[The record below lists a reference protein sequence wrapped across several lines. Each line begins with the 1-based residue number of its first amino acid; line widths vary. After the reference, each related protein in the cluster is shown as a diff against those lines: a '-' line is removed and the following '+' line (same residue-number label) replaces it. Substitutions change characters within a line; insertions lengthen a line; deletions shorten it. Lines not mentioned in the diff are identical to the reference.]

1 MPHPAGVH
9 LRTAAVVAAVALG
22 VVQGCC
28 LLHLGG

>member
-9 LRTAAVVAAVALG
+9 LRTAAVVALG